1 MGKPGNKEQSSIS
14 NIFKRVPNYNYE
26 KQGSEAIVPNIG
38 GMGEQSSENVYMS
51 DAEKSPLQQAGFS
64 PLRMGPGPYSPLN
77 NPDPLGHNAAAA
89 SLGGRVKHTGA
100 PTGALGSDLRK
111 QQYDDLGWSYD
122 DTISG
127 DHEGSFQPKV
137 DPATANV
144 EEPAVAPVDEAPVE
158 EVPADPTV
166 DPNPAEETPAP
177 APSGR
182 EGRIADLEQK
192 ITDTVGDQEDGTTS
206 HANQRK
212 AGRLSRRVGRMKQ
225 RQANKERRQARRE
238 RVKAARQEPVAQKPE
253 GPGEVPV
260 EEAAPETAI
269 AMKSP
274 LNEKEGAKGVDPSAP
289 KKAPKK
295 AAEKDPA
302 LLMRSPITQRVQR
315 YRSGY
320 KS

>member
-64 PLRMGPGPYSPLN
+64 PLNLMGAFIPKEK
-77 NPDPLGHNAAAA
+77 PDAGI
-89 SLGGRVKHTGA
+89 TGA
-100 PTGALGSDLRK
+100 MGSDLRR
-111 QQYDDLGWSYD
+111 QQYDDKGWAYD
-122 DTISG
+122 DTIAG
-127 DHEGSFQPKV
+127 DHEGAWQPKV

-177 APSGR
+177 SGR
-182 EGRIADLEQK
+182 EGRIANLEQK

-274 LNEKEGAKGVDPSAP
+274 LTKKPEGAPKADPSAP
-289 KKAPKK
+289 KKAPKRGK
-295 AAEKDPA
+295 QPAEKDPA

-315 YRSGY
+315 YRSGH

>member
-64 PLRMGPGPYSPLN
+64 PLNMGGIGSFVKPK
-77 NPDPLGHNAAAA
+77 PDAGI
-89 SLGGRVKHTGA
+89 TGA
-100 PTGALGSDLRK
+100 MGSDLRR
-111 QQYDDLGWSYD
+111 QQYDDKGWAYD
-122 DTISG
+122 DTIAG
-127 DHEGSFQPKV
+127 DHEGAWQPKV

-158 EVPADPTV
+158 EVPVDPTV

-177 APSGR
+177 SGR
-182 EGRIADLEQK
+182 EGRIAKLEQK

-225 RQANKERRQARRE
+225 RQANKERRQARSE
-238 RVKAARQEPVAQKPE
+238 RVKEARKEPTAVDTRAAE

-274 LNEKEGAKGVDPSAP
+274 LTKKEGAKPAKQAGPPKPGKDPVPP
-289 KKAPKK
+289 KKAG
-295 AAEKDPA
+295 ADDPA

>member
-64 PLRMGPGPYSPLN
+64 PLNMGGIGSFVKPK
-77 NPDPLGHNAAAA
+77 PDAGI
-89 SLGGRVKHTGA
+89 TGA
-100 PTGALGSDLRK
+100 MGSDLRR
-111 QQYDDLGWSYD
+111 QQYDDKGWAYD
-122 DTISG
+122 DTIAG
-127 DHEGSFQPKV
+127 DHEGAWQPKV
-137 DPATANV
+137 DPATANI

-182 EGRIADLEQK
+182 EGRIANLEQK

-206 HANQRK
+206 DANQRK

>member
-1 MGKPGNKEQSSIS
+1 MGKPGNKQQSSMS

-64 PLRMGPGPYSPLN
+64 PLNMGGIGSFVKPK
-77 NPDPLGHNAAAA
+77 PDAGI
-89 SLGGRVKHTGA
+89 TGA
-100 PTGALGSDLRK
+100 MGSDLRR
-111 QQYDDLGWSYD
+111 QQYDDKGWAYD
-122 DTISG
+122 DTIAG
-127 DHEGSFQPKV
+127 DHEGAFQPKV

-166 DPNPAEETPAP
+166 DPNPAEETPAA

-182 EGRIADLEQK
+182 EGRIANLEQK

-206 HANQRK
+206 DANQRK
-212 AGRLSRRVGRMKQ
+212 ARRLKNRVGRMKQ

-238 RVKAARQEPVAQKPE
+238 RVKAARQEPVAVDTQAPEAAGQVPE
-253 GPGEVPV
+253 GPGQVPV
-260 EEAAPETAI
+260 EPDAPETAI

>member
-1 MGKPGNKEQSSIS
+1 
-14 NIFKRVPNYNYE
+14 
-26 KQGSEAIVPNIG
+26 
-38 GMGEQSSENVYMS
+38 MS

-64 PLRMGPGPYSPLN
+64 PLNLMGAFIPKEK
-77 NPDPLGHNAAAA
+77 PDAGI
-89 SLGGRVKHTGA
+89 TGA
-100 PTGALGSDLRK
+100 MGSDLRR
-111 QQYDDLGWSYD
+111 QQYDDKGWAYD
-122 DTISG
+122 DTIAG
-127 DHEGSFQPKV
+127 DHEGAWQPKV

-177 APSGR
+177 SGR
-182 EGRIADLEQK
+182 EGRIANLEQK

-206 HANQRK
+206 DANQRK

-315 YRSGY
+315 YRSGH

>member
-1 MGKPGNKEQSSIS
+1 MGKPGNKQQSSMS

-64 PLRMGPGPYSPLN
+64 PLNMGGIGSFVKPK
-77 NPDPLGHNAAAA
+77 PDAGI
-89 SLGGRVKHTGA
+89 TGA
-100 PTGALGSDLRK
+100 MGSDLRR
-111 QQYDDLGWSYD
+111 QQYDDKGWAYD
-122 DTISG
+122 DTIAG
-127 DHEGSFQPKV
+127 DHEGAWQPKV
-137 DPATANV
+137 DPATANI

-182 EGRIADLEQK
+182 EGRIANLEQK

-206 HANQRK
+206 DANQRK

>member
-51 DAEKSPLQQAGFS
+51 DAENSPLQQAGFS
-64 PLRMGPGPYSPLN
+64 PLNMGGIGSFVKPK
-77 NPDPLGHNAAAA
+77 PDAGI
-89 SLGGRVKHTGA
+89 TGA
-100 PTGALGSDLRK
+100 MGSDLRR
-111 QQYDDLGWSYD
+111 QQYDDKGWAYD
-122 DTISG
+122 DTIAG
-127 DHEGSFQPKV
+127 DHEGAWQPEV

-166 DPNPAEETPAP
+166 DPNPEETPAP

-225 RQANKERRQARRE
+225 RQANKERRQARRQ
-238 RVKAARQEPVAQKPE
+238 RVKDARKDPVTPKQEVQAPEAAGQVPE
-253 GPGEVPV
+253 GPGQVPV
-260 EEAAPETAI
+260 EPDAPETAVP
-269 AMKSP
+269 MKSP
-274 LNEKEGAKGVDPSAP
+274 INQGVAATKDKGPRPANPTAP
-289 KKAPKK
+289 KKAPRK
-295 AAEKDPA
+295 APEKDPT

>member
-1 MGKPGNKEQSSIS
+1 
-14 NIFKRVPNYNYE
+14 
-26 KQGSEAIVPNIG
+26 
-38 GMGEQSSENVYMS
+38 
-51 DAEKSPLQQAGFS
+51 
-64 PLRMGPGPYSPLN
+64 
-77 NPDPLGHNAAAA
+77 
-89 SLGGRVKHTGA
+89 
-100 PTGALGSDLRK
+100 
-111 QQYDDLGWSYD
+111 YD
-122 DTISG
+122 DTIAG
-127 DHEGSFQPKV
+127 DHEGAFQPKV

-166 DPNPAEETPAP
+166 DPNPAEETPAA

-182 EGRIADLEQK
+182 EGRIANLEQK

-206 HANQRK
+206 DANQRK
-212 AGRLSRRVGRMKQ
+212 ARRLKNRVGRMKQ

-238 RVKAARQEPVAQKPE
+238 RVKAARQEPVAVDTQAPEAAGQVPE
-253 GPGEVPV
+253 GPGQVPV
-260 EEAAPETAI
+260 EPDAPETAI